1 MERGLFDCAPKKA
14 LMDRRPHQT
23 TENFLHLALEK
34 RPAWWQSEKIVTV
47 LLSWEV
53 SVGCASPPP
62 TPHSRCLE
70 ALALYAIDADD
81 SNGWVEKTPR
91 LHKLKKKEQV

>member
-1 MERGLFDCAPKKA
+1 MPLPRRRDSTTWFTTL
-14 LMDRRPHQT
+14 LM
-23 TENFLHLALEK
+23 LEK
-34 RPAWWQSEKIVTV
+34 RPAWWQSEKIVSV

-53 SVGCASPPP
+53 SAGCASPPP
-62 TPHSRCLE
+62 TPHSSCLE
-70 ALALYAIDADD
+70 ARALYAIDADD